1 MKPLDPSR
9 WITTLEAAKLSGF
22 SRPFI
27 ERLLAAGGYK
37 GEIRNASERKRL
49 EVKADQ
55 FLAWI
60 TKCSEGTDPGDLAQ
74 IRAEAIV
81 DDDIPTTEKS
91 TPELRA
97 TSRARGLDLAKR
109 LGRR

>member
-1 MKPLDPSR
+1 MKSLDPSR

-27 ERLLAAGGYK
+27 ERLFAAGVYK
-37 GEIRNASERKRL
+37 REIRNAPERQRL
-49 EVKADQ
+49 EVKADE

-60 TKCSEGTDPGDLAQ
+60 RECSEGTDPGDLAQ

-81 DDDIPTTEKS
+81 DDDILTTEKS

-97 TSRARGLDLAKR
+97 ASKARALDLAKR
-109 LGRR
+109 LGLR